1 MEPPA
6 FPAGAGGLQT
16 VRAAPGSDADL
27 VLPPP
32 NGTPPFHYV
41 WSRAGASLD
50 DRFRA
55 SEDAG
60 GVRLTVSAA
69 RTGDSGIYTLQAS
82 NAAGKDTRRLRLEVS
97 AEETPSGDDPPTFLR
112 RLQDLTVKVG
122 TRTRFLVEIV
132 SSTECKV
139 TWYRNERRLM
149 EAERVSLVRDGN
161 FWCADVAAVSVDDA
175 GRWTCTA
182 ENIGGR
188 ASCSAHLNVL
198 VPKAYKRPE
207 FVEELRAVLTEQ
219 GTVSLECKV
228 VGVPTPILRWFKD
241 SREIKAGDVFALTAN
256 AEDPTSLGT
265 YTCEAVNCMGRAYSS
280 SKVHVIGRGSRDG
293 SLRPGQSGGVSPEP
307 PLIFTKEL
315 EAQSVKIC
323 DPLTLSCHIV
333 VPPWPRSVVWY
344 NKEGKIEPNERYHVT
359 EDGVGGYLVEVT
371 SSEWRDEGEW
381 KCVATSAGGRLGIT
395 TCYVTMEVPKNF
407 RKPRFMENLQA
418 ILTEEGLVSFECKV
432 VGFPTPVLSWF
443 KDGQELKP
451 GDVYQ
456 LTGTNSLGSYCCI
469 ARNCMGQASS
479 SAELTVE
486 DIQNQLNE
494 EEKLQLF
501 SKNQAPKFLQ
511 GLKSMEARIDEP
523 FRFTVKVAIPPE
535 PSVLWYRDDQPVDDS
550 PRCHLDKEEKG
561 GFFLDIRNLEFLD
574 QAEWKC
580 VAINDFGHSVTSC
593 FLKLIIPR
601 HYKKPRFLENL
612 QAILSDEG
620 AVNLECKVIGVPQP
634 VLKWYKDGEELKP
647 GDIHRIISGQ
657 DGTCCLGTYTC
668 EAQNCMGIA
677 ASSAS
682 LLGFDDSTKTK
693 SKKKIEEQTLQRNL
707 SLSTIHEERTSQM
720 YDTPVGDITLD
731 DKGEISFSF
740 DGKEVSVSLYETP
753 DLTEE
758 EALQIVEMYA
768 DQLSENI
775 TEHNVVELPPLR
787 FVKETSN
794 SGNLLME
801 AIIIDVS
808 PEYFASPEEDL
819 RTEADIE
826 DISIADENVPSQL
839 SFDQDLE
846 EKYLP
851 VISDDKYEIS
861 QQLNRKKSDSQKSA
875 DEYFSLSRDH
885 SLSEEKRDDNTEV
898 ISESDLLSFASAHSS
913 GKPKTKTNKISPKV
927 AIEPL
932 EDKNVPRIKSERKSS
947 CSSRRSS
954 TESEKSLTKRRE
966 DMIEKQINPI
976 EQTIPKNKLKE
987 TVVSISTSLD
997 ILVKDVQK
1005 LENEIILKSEYMSSI
1020 ITASKSVEI
1029 INSVLS
1035 PLSEINTII
1044 DELNVCL
1051 MENSEVNTCLYNVAQ
1066 SLKSL
1071 QQALTIIEKCIDV
1084 ESENKTLVKK
1094 TCVLLIEKC
1103 GNQFQE
1109 LMRLMKLIKT
1119 NGRGIVDNKVLFDIE
1134 SISNEIITI
1143 VNFTAGTIKTNNL
1156 LIEADKL
1163 QVEELSI
1170 DVKHLRDTQKGI
1182 QELKRPLISLLNI
1195 VKNAELETSKEIP
1208 YINDSSVILADMSAS
1223 IQDLQFALEQIEVLS
1238 IKEDSIPLNKYN
1250 TEIINSVLNPVLEL
1264 RNSFE
1269 QLSAESKYIQDKT
1282 TLNQKLASVKSN
1294 INVIFSHLSSIE
1306 ENVGAFDILQ
1316 NDNKLETLQKMANIL
1331 ILLESNLTILDHVPS
1346 VKEDLSLLHKKL
1358 TKILENVIESNEA
1371 KKYYDFVEVCDVV
1384 KGINNFIQNDDSHGN
1399 LNLASISNALNIIK
1413 DCLVRNIFD
1422 PDLNNSVITIISKLQ
1437 ISIQE
1442 KLNQEEHETF
1452 NYEYEYL
1459 QLTSEHVNDGSKAKS
1474 VMEHIERTLVS
1485 IATVTS
1491 YQSVGDSNTA
1501 VLQPLENVVPVLEEL
1516 KNVIASMNFSGME
1529 CVEHVSEITEVTSQ
1543 SVEILAKPLFE
1554 INRHVSVLSEVL
1566 LEDPESIKGNHP
1578 VSIFAQALNELCETL
1593 EILQHDIISQLG
1605 EYPHRSFSLNFADTV
1620 QSLHSAIL
1628 MIQNNVELEVPD
1640 ELSTLEDISGLKTTA
1655 DTVQSDHLA
1664 IPIIEHKKIQE
1675 ILDPTTEITPKSS
1688 LVHILH
1694 LLNKKII
1701 LLQNPQIEE
1710 ILEKISKS
1718 KLPHSLSLPTELAN
1732 LQSVIQEILHP
1743 MMSQSS
1749 ENVLAVTTIIEI
1761 GSLSESMIALQQM
1774 LSQIITENIPSLEG
1788 IVDISSDL
1796 IHSVHLSIAELRDH
1810 LDKCIKVIFPA
1821 LNVAD
1826 ITINV
1831 SNNIATLKETCE
1843 LLCDLI
1849 ADSSTST
1856 KAFNEKLKTLNF
1868 TTKQLLDAFDGS
1880 KKIDVK
1886 KIKHL
1891 IEELYKESLYVEEDI
1906 LSLAPLSIKEME
1918 EEAHLLE
1925 ALHKIESS
1933 ITILEQYEYISL
1945 SNTFNLHNCTPQR
1958 LKEIDPQIL
1967 CQLDDILITTS
1978 NVMHNLENH
1987 YEVQEDIK
1995 SFIAMCQKKFVVL
2008 RSSINKNITYKGI
2021 IRLYQEFIFM
2031 HNLINLFKE
2040 NILVLSMPRDV
2051 EQVVTEF
2058 LKNINN
2064 VLDRVRICV
2073 IKILEKKMELIFTTP
2088 KKSLTNNCEK
2098 LAEDVITVGSS
2109 DLTNLLQAFLNAK
2122 EIILPS
2128 LYDLDVVII
2137 KDLNLKVSNYE
2148 ISKTE
2153 ENIIN
2158 EWENFEIIFEK
2169 YILMN
2174 LSNANQKQQMDK
2186 ANQCIQRYHNVKDSI
2201 GRAKQLILLQCM
2213 AECSEILKDI
2223 VLGSKELQN
2232 VNLQKQQL
2240 LEISLSQIYTELF
2253 VLCEKLKGNN
2263 KKILAKNTDA
2273 SLDSYIFNLNEKLC
2287 KFIVELEQT
2296 HRLIITSEVKLII
2309 LKVCNEIHSVK
2320 KHLKSLEGQIIPM
2333 TINNFVNTVDKIEK
2347 LITVI
2352 FSQEAENVQIQE
2364 IGKLMDHINEFVSQD
2379 TIEVINKIAI
2389 SSNFIDADKTVKLAT
2404 ELKENISAIMLP
2416 PEIRLSEETLKENLS
2431 KSDISL
2437 AFELQQALSIVTTE
2451 IYEKAEELASQ
2462 FDGINVQQVQSN
2474 LTSLSSDLNA
2484 LITSAQVVDKKDDVK
2499 EAVVESENDIVLE
2512 TVTEGEAHKKERDES
2527 NIGQMMEHINEFVSQ
2542 DTIEVIN
2549 KIAISSNVI
2558 DADKTVKL
2566 ATELKENISAIM
2578 LPPEIHLSEETLK
2591 ENLSKSDISLAFEL
2605 QQALSIV
2612 TTEIYEKAEEL
2623 ASQFD
2628 GINVQQVQSNLTSLS
2643 SDLNALITSAQV
2655 VDKKDDVKEAVVESE
2670 NAIVL
2675 ETVSEGEVHKEEKEE
2690 SNIGKLME
2698 HINEFVSQDTIEVI
2712 NKIAILSNVIDADKT
2727 VKLATELKENIS
2739 AIMIPPEIHLS
2750 EETLKENLSKS
2761 DISLAF
2767 ELQQA
2772 LSIVTTEIYEKA
2784 EELASQFDGINVQQ
2798 VQSNLTSLSSD
2809 LNALITSAQV
2819 VDKKDDVKEAV
2830 VESENAIVLETVTEG
2845 EAHKKERD
2853 ESNIG
2858 KMMEH
2863 INEFVSQDTIEV
2875 INKIAISSNVIDA
2888 DKTVKLATELKENIS
2903 AIMLPPEIHL
2913 SEETLKENLS
2923 KSDISLAFE
2932 LQQALSIVTT
2942 EIYEKAEELASQF
2955 DGINVQQVQS
2965 NLTSLSSD
2973 LNALITS
2980 AQVVDKKDD
2989 VKEAVVESEN
2999 AIVLETVTE
3008 GEAHKKERDESN
3020 IGKMMEHINEFVSQ
3034 DTIEVI
3040 NKIAISS
3047 NVIDADKTV
3056 KLATELKENISAIML
3071 PPEIRLSEETLKEN
3085 LSKSD
3090 ISLAFELQQALS
3102 IVTTEI
3108 YEKAE
3113 ELASQFDGINVQQV
3127 QSNLTSLPSHL
3138 NALITSA
3145 QVVDKKDDVKEAV
3158 VESENAI
3165 VLETVSEGEVHKEEK
3180 EESNIGKMME
3190 HINEFVSQDTIEV
3203 INKIAISSNVI
3214 DADKTVKLATEL
3226 KENISAIMLP
3236 PEIHLSEETLKENL
3250 SKSDISLA
3258 FELQQALS
3266 IVTTEIYEKAEE
3278 LASQFDDI
3286 NVQQVQSNLT
3296 SLSSD
3301 LNALI
3306 TSAQVVD
3313 KKDDVKEAVVESEN
3327 AIVLET
3333 VTEGEAHKKERDE
3346 SNIGK
3351 MMEHINEFVSQDT
3364 IEVINKIAISSNVID
3379 ADKTVKLA
3387 TELKE
3392 NISAIMLPPEIRL
3405 SEETLKENLSK
3416 SDISLAFELQQ
3427 ALSIVTTE
3435 IYEKAEELASQFDG
3449 INVQQVQSN
3458 LTSLSSDLNAL
3469 ITSAQ
3474 VVDKKDDVK
3483 EAVVESEN
3491 AIVLETVSE
3500 GEVHKEEK
3508 EESNIGKL
3516 MEHINEFVSQDTIEV
3531 INKIAILSNVIDAD
3545 KTVKLATELKENI
3558 SAIMLPPEIH
3568 LSEETLKE
3576 NLSKSD
3582 ISLAFEL
3589 QQALSIVT
3597 TEIYEKAEELASQFD
3612 GINVQQVQSNLT
3624 SLSSDLNALITSAQV
3639 VDKKDDVKEAVV
3651 ESENAIVLE
3660 TVTEG
3665 EAHKKERDETN
3676 IGQMME
3682 HINEFVS
3689 QDTIEV
3695 INKIAISSNVIDADK
3710 TVKLATELKENISA
3724 IMLPPEI
3731 HLSEETLKENL
3742 SKSDISLA
3750 FELQQAL
3757 SIVTTEIYEKA
3768 EELASQFDG
3777 INVQQVQSNL
3787 TSLSSDLNALITSAQ
3802 VVDKKDDVKEAVVE
3816 SENAIVLETVTEGE
3830 AHKKERDES
3839 NIGQM
3844 MEHINEFV
3852 SQDTIE
3858 VINKIA
3864 ISSNVIDA
3872 DKTVKLATELKE
3884 NISAIMLP
3892 PEIRLSEE
3900 TLKENLSKSDISLA
3914 FELQQALSIVTT
3926 EIYEKAEELASQ
3938 FDGINVQ
3945 QVQSNLTSLSSD
3957 LNALI
3962 TSAQVVDKKDDVK
3975 EAVVESENAI
3985 VLETVTEGEVHKE
3998 EKEESN
4004 IGKMMEHINEF
4015 VSQDTI
4021 EVINKIAISSNV
4033 IDADKTVKLATE
4045 LKENIS
4051 AIMLP
4056 PEIRLS
4062 EETLKENLSKSDI
4075 SLAFELQQALS
4086 IVTTE
4091 IYEKAEELASQFD
4104 GINVQQVQSN
4114 LTSLSSDLNA
4124 LITSA
4129 QVVDKKDDVKEA
4141 VVESENAIVLETVT
4155 EGEVHK
4161 EEKEE
4166 SNIGKLME
4174 HINEFVSQDTIEVIN
4189 KIAILSNVID
4199 ADKTVKL
4206 ATELKENISA
4216 IMLPPEIRL
4225 SEETLK
4231 ENLSK
4236 SDISL
4241 AFELQQALSIVT
4253 TEIYEKAEEL
4263 ASQFDGINVQQVQS
4277 NLTSLS
4283 SDLNALI
4290 TSAQVVDKKDD
4301 VKEAVVES
4309 ENAIVLETVTEGEA
4323 HKKERDESNIGKM
4336 MEHINEFVS
4345 QDTIEVI
4352 NKIAISS
4359 NVIDADKTVKLAT
4372 ELKENISA
4380 IMLPPEIH
4388 LSEET
4393 LKENLSKSDISLAFE
4408 LQQAL
4413 SIVTTEIYEKAEEL
4427 ASQFDGINVQQVQS
4441 NLTSLS
4447 SDLNALITSAQVVDK
4462 KDDVKEAVVESE
4474 NAINLET
4481 VTEGVTQKVE
4491 REELDIDD
4499 DETKNTLHNLKSLLK
4514 EVSDKINMLATSKTA
4529 EDIETLQNTLDEIQA
4544 VIIELKRD
4552 YIESVN
4558 DTLNES
4564 LQDLECSVRSVQLL
4578 INEESPPELVKE
4590 ACETLQLLV
4599 SNMCEMHEFQVVPT
4613 TSHKEKLSN
4622 IIRLC
4627 SNDTEETIHLLESAL
4642 SMKSDN
4648 ESEFD
4653 RLYTYV
4659 NELKLV
4665 IKSLKVSFADNSEN
4679 LIEKGIEIM
4688 QNLDQ
4693 IEDQVFGLE
4702 KEVDIYKN
4710 LTPIQR
4716 DSIVTAIHSVYGSI
4730 SNMRSAMS
4738 SVQKHYMY
4746 ENYGK
4751 SSELILNA
4759 LKSITFIANKTDK
4772 KWKTLS
4778 KSLRKVLNHFEDIKF
4793 YINFDK
4799 TARIPGDAAFTK
4811 IILLDL
4817 KAAIESL
4824 IFEHDKD
4831 FGEDITFNTKCLVEC
4846 LEMNLLKMESKSN
4859 LQVKEKIPIFKSI
4872 GKKICALAS
4881 SIKEYLEVSEKKE
4894 NINTIEALQ
4903 CQDSFNIATNK
4914 LFKESLLVKGP
4925 IDGEHIEDALK
4936 DVLGVSIEKMPFI
4949 EKDSHENFSVSKEE
4963 KDAIQYSSNII
4974 KNVKVPSGD
4983 LNSTDVIDKKEK
4995 TENTGFT
5002 INTHAVDF
5010 TLEILPETIMT
5021 ENIPEVSTLN
5031 LEASKPLEAP
5041 LLQIIDTGILYKAHV
5056 NEAVIGFVL
5065 DSDSKEGHAISQDS
5079 KEFKEIEKEKPVINQ
5094 TPEVEPK
5101 FEETSTLIDHIN
5113 ETNKRL
5119 KKDIMIDESQCVTS
5133 KEFLPIEEISE
5144 PTDEQGISS
5153 HVDKKSERQEHDF
5166 VAEKIGEGISQK
5178 FGSADENDVDIE
5190 NTIQKDKMIVGR
5202 ENEKHLENYDKFE
5215 NNIMKANKCDLVIDR
5230 EILDDKNAVKK
5241 SDRLFDEE
5249 NNEMNFTLAPKAIHE
5264 LDSLKQINN
5273 VRSCIENEM
5282 NAGDNNEMTLN
5293 KAIANA
5299 EISEKEQDNESLIL
5313 NIQKLTT
5320 EVKSGVKILQDV
5332 NETVEIK
5339 VDSNSQIPLL
5349 EGTKLDTN
5357 DDKKIPIKQEVK
5369 EVLQST
5375 NLLGEVVQKSSSDE
5389 DVVSQIITLKQTITN
5404 DYQLK
5409 ENFKNQNKEEKT
5421 VLDPK
5426 AEKSSNIIGYKNE
5439 DKTEMENIGTNK
5451 ERNCTDEEATT
5462 NKHLSDKEKPKHKKK
5477 DVRSKKQVQS
5487 PQIVENKVE
5496 ESKSSEVKEV
5506 NVFQQKDT
5514 LKTEEELIHKSIE
5527 DVKGK
5532 PNENQ
5537 SSEVSKTIDNIIL
5550 DKVSVQDRQ
5559 SEEKIRKDKVENK
5572 NIDVETNLFMK
5583 NVSEYQREDIQIS
5596 ETLKSNNANI
5606 EGIQNITF
5614 FEKNDNVDNTN
5625 EFDLQLDS
5633 NIKRQVDEHNGVI
5646 FKELEDPTLEQI
5658 NMRKLKKIE
5667 VTSYDKLYS
5676 NEAVSVDNSFKSA
5689 DTTTKNNAVFVDRT
5703 RNYYEN
5709 EFLRPPGYVE
5719 RTFNNDHSNSELDI
5733 TQSYPFYKAQTIVRN
5748 TQYDSPLNTCQIQ
5761 SNEAVDR
5768 RDVSHKLNAL
5778 NETRSFITE
5787 KRSKL
5792 LRDVKRKPVFSTYL
5806 TDRTAVEGSR
5816 VKLTCSV
5823 LTTLEPKIVWFK
5835 NGVPLDN
5842 KFKYRTKSIDGLL
5855 TMEVLNAEPS
5865 DSAEYSCTVETEN
5878 GSVTTSAILKVY
5890 PSFEVSPIPPTF
5902 TRSIRDKY
5910 HHAENELVL
5919 ECRIRG
5925 QPLPTITWLKDDR
5938 LINIT
5943 DRYQAYYLADGVC
5956 RLTIS
5961 NPSSE
5966 DSGKYTCKA
5975 ENSMWSDQIN
5985 HIVTFTGI
5993 ESRFGLHSTSGESSR
6008 INRQS
6013 SEARRPHFTNVLTD
6027 YKVSSGGTI
6036 GLQVEIKGSP
6046 TRVEWL
6052 REGHAITDIY
6062 RNAQTF
6068 VDHGLYTLALSDVTE
6083 KESGIYTCRAWSKQ
6097 GNVDMTAA
6105 ITVVEPNEID
6115 GKPAVIIGRPQRDV
6129 LISVGEDIN
6138 ISFRVQGEPKPKVT
6152 LMKGIRDITN
6162 SPRVCKMKSDDY
6174 MKFTLKRSVI
6184 SDAGTYCILA
6194 RNAYGCDRAF
6204 VTVVV
6209 RQRASS
6215 DHLISDW
6222 TYPTDSTIIVDERR
6236 YKSVPNRIPGELS
6249 VVDGGSNWISLAWPK
6264 VDPEGGAPVLAYKIE
6279 SWLLGKEGGARWIEL
6294 GITPLNSFEAYN
6306 LKQGEEYHF
6315 RVTPRNR
6322 YGWGESVQTSTSV
6335 GIGLAGDRP
6344 EFVEVLPGQLKV
6356 LFGETATLKCSFKG
6370 KPTPEIVWMKNGHE
6384 IDEENQRLKTC
6395 INNYNCSLTIHDV
6408 QINDEARYS
6417 CEATNVHGRAST
6429 YARVA
6434 VVTDKSIW
6442 EADTKLKRERSSDGG
6457 ECPPQ
6462 FTMRLR
6468 DRRVQATYP
6477 VRLTCQVIGRP
6488 PPLVTWY
6495 KNGKEVIDDD
6505 RRTKSQDEHFH
6516 TLEIAPTTLEDG
6528 GVYEATARNGS
6539 GAISCRC
6546 NLVVDKGIRAYIAPE
6561 FCCGLEPLYQLSIGQ
6576 ELRISAVVE
6585 AYPSVGVTWYRDGVR
6600 LRPSRR
6606 AVMTLDRDGQIE
6618 LAVGSVTQRDAGVY
6632 TCTASNEVGK
6642 ASTSGKVEV
6651 FGESDGERKQA
6662 IPIVICSDVPYSR
6675 EPTFIRKPRSS
6686 EAYEGDTIIIE
6697 CEVTGD
6703 PKPDV
6708 FWLRD
6713 FLKPDYYRDGSHF
6726 KRVGD
6731 GPEYRFEIP
6740 HAKLDYTGAYS
6751 VVARNVYGEAKA
6763 VISLQILAKDPR
6775 STEEAHNIRYGRVEV
6790 IPRFEKELTDLLSHD
6805 GDAVEFECRVT
6816 GEPEPDIKWYHYTKI
6831 IRECSEFETSYELG
6845 TARLKIK
6852 QVTADDEGTYTCEAY
6867 NYLGKAI
6874 SKACLVV
6881 YPAGEPN
6888 TLSQRLRR
6896 PPVLLSAAS
6905 TPRSTPARS
6914 ISRTRT
6920 PGPDLRSLCSPAR
6933 EIAPKFYTYPYN
6945 KVAEEGDTVVFQC
6958 AAKGLPAPWA
6968 TWDKDG
6974 VVITP
6979 SSRITIKEKDEIFR
6993 ILEIDEVNSEDV
7005 GLYRVTLEN
7014 DYGRA
7019 EATARLDV
7027 ISQKGKF
7034 YASGRSY
7041 SASPRKSLPYKRS
7054 IYSLPRQ
7061 D

>member
-1 MEPPA
+1 MYSCVYNE
-6 FPAGAGGLQT
+6 
-16 VRAAPGSDADL
+16 R
-27 VLPPP
+27 
-32 NGTPPFHYV
+32 
-41 WSRAGASLD
+41 SRAGASLD

-307 PLIFTKEL
+307 SLIFTKEL

-846 EKYLP
+846 DKYLP

-932 EDKNVPRIKSERKSS
+932 EGKNDPRIKSERKSS

-1094 TCVLLIEKC
+1094 TCVLIIEKC

-1422 PDLNNSVITIISKLQ
+1422 PDLNKSVITIISKLQ

-1554 INRHVSVLSEVL
+1554 INRHVSVLSEVV

-1605 EYPHRSFSLNFADTV
+1605 EYLHRSFSLNFADTV

-1675 ILDPTTEITPKSS
+1675 ILDPTTELTPKSS

-1694 LLNKKII
+1694 LLNKQII

-1743 MMSQSS
+1743 MISQSS
-1749 ENVLAVTTIIEI
+1749 ENVLAVTTITEI

-1880 KKIDVK
+1880 KKIDIK

-1995 SFIAMCQKKFVVL
+1995 SFIAMCQKKIVIL
-2008 RSSINKNITYKGI
+2008 RSLINKNFTYKGI

-2031 HNLINLFKE
+2031 HNLVNLFKE
-2040 NILVLSMPRDV
+2040 NILVLSMSRDV

-2232 VNLQKQQL
+2232 VKLQQQQL

-2389 SSNFIDADKTVKLAT
+2389 SSNVIDADKTVKLAT
-2404 ELKENISAIMLP
+2404 ELKENISAIMLS
-2416 PEIRLSEETLKENLS
+2416 PEIHLSEDTLIEKLS
-2431 KSDISL
+2431 DADVSL
-2437 AFELQQALSIVTTE
+2437 AFELQQALLGVITE
-2451 IYEKAEELASQ
+2451 IYEKAEELSSQ

-2474 LTSLSSDLNA
+2474 LTSLSSDLNV
-2484 LITSAQVVDKKDDVK
+2484 LITSAQVVEKTDDVK
-2499 EAVVESENDIVLE
+2499 QAVVEN
-2512 TVTEGEAHKKERDES
+2512 
-2527 NIGQMMEHINEFVSQ
+2527 
-2542 DTIEVIN
+2542 
-2549 KIAISSNVI
+2549 
-2558 DADKTVKL
+2558 
-2566 ATELKENISAIM
+2566 
-2578 LPPEIHLSEETLK
+2578 
-2591 ENLSKSDISLAFEL
+2591 
-2605 QQALSIV
+2605 
-2612 TTEIYEKAEEL
+2612 
-2623 ASQFD
+2623 
-2628 GINVQQVQSNLTSLS
+2628 
-2643 SDLNALITSAQV
+2643 
-2655 VDKKDDVKEAVVESE
+2655 E

-2675 ETVSEGEVHKEEKEE
+2675 ET
-2690 SNIGKLME
+2690 
-2698 HINEFVSQDTIEVI
+2698 D
-2712 NKIAILSNVIDADKT
+2712 
-2727 VKLATELKENIS
+2727 
-2739 AIMIPPEIHLS
+2739 
-2750 EETLKENLSKS
+2750 
-2761 DISLAF
+2761 
-2767 ELQQA
+2767 
-2772 LSIVTTEIYEKA
+2772 
-2784 EELASQFDGINVQQ
+2784 
-2798 VQSNLTSLSSD
+2798 
-2809 LNALITSAQV
+2809 
-2819 VDKKDDVKEAV
+2819 
-2830 VESENAIVLETVTEG
+2830 TEG
-2845 EAHKKERD
+2845 EAHREETGKI
-2853 ESNIG
+2853 NVG

-2980 AQVVDKKDD
+2980 AQVVEKTNDI
-2989 VKEAVVESEN
+2989 KEAVVE
-2999 AIVLETVTE
+2999 T
-3008 GEAHKKERDESN
+3008 
-3020 IGKMMEHINEFVSQ
+3020 
-3034 DTIEVI
+3034 
-3040 NKIAISS
+3040 
-3047 NVIDADKTV
+3047 
-3056 KLATELKENISAIML
+3056 
-3071 PPEIRLSEETLKEN
+3071 
-3085 LSKSD
+3085 
-3090 ISLAFELQQALS
+3090 
-3102 IVTTEI
+3102 
-3108 YEKAE
+3108 
-3113 ELASQFDGINVQQV
+3113 
-3127 QSNLTSLPSHL
+3127 
-3138 NALITSA
+3138 
-3145 QVVDKKDDVKEAV
+3145 
-3158 VESENAI
+3158 
-3165 VLETVSEGEVHKEEK
+3165 
-3180 EESNIGKMME
+3180 
-3190 HINEFVSQDTIEV
+3190 
-3203 INKIAISSNVI
+3203 
-3214 DADKTVKLATEL
+3214 
-3226 KENISAIMLP
+3226 
-3236 PEIHLSEETLKENL
+3236 
-3250 SKSDISLA
+3250 
-3258 FELQQALS
+3258 
-3266 IVTTEIYEKAEE
+3266 
-3278 LASQFDDI
+3278 
-3286 NVQQVQSNLT
+3286 
-3296 SLSSD
+3296 
-3301 LNALI
+3301 
-3306 TSAQVVD
+3306 
-3313 KKDDVKEAVVESEN
+3313 
-3327 AIVLET
+3327 
-3333 VTEGEAHKKERDE
+3333 
-3346 SNIGK
+3346 
-3351 MMEHINEFVSQDT
+3351 
-3364 IEVINKIAISSNVID
+3364 
-3379 ADKTVKLA
+3379 
-3387 TELKE
+3387 
-3392 NISAIMLPPEIRL
+3392 
-3405 SEETLKENLSK
+3405 
-3416 SDISLAFELQQ
+3416 
-3427 ALSIVTTE
+3427 
-3435 IYEKAEELASQFDG
+3435 
-3449 INVQQVQSN
+3449 
-3458 LTSLSSDLNAL
+3458 
-3469 ITSAQ
+3469 
-3474 VVDKKDDVK
+3474 
-3483 EAVVESEN
+3483 
-3491 AIVLETVSE
+3491 
-3500 GEVHKEEK
+3500 
-3508 EESNIGKL
+3508 
-3516 MEHINEFVSQDTIEV
+3516 
-3531 INKIAILSNVIDAD
+3531 
-3545 KTVKLATELKENI
+3545 
-3558 SAIMLPPEIH
+3558 
-3568 LSEETLKE
+3568 
-3576 NLSKSD
+3576 
-3582 ISLAFEL
+3582 
-3589 QQALSIVT
+3589 
-3597 TEIYEKAEELASQFD
+3597 
-3612 GINVQQVQSNLT
+3612 
-3624 SLSSDLNALITSAQV
+3624 
-3639 VDKKDDVKEAVV
+3639 
-3651 ESENAIVLE
+3651 
-3660 TVTEG
+3660 
-3665 EAHKKERDETN
+3665 
-3676 IGQMME
+3676 
-3682 HINEFVS
+3682 
-3689 QDTIEV
+3689 
-3695 INKIAISSNVIDADK
+3695 
-3710 TVKLATELKENISA
+3710 
-3724 IMLPPEI
+3724 
-3731 HLSEETLKENL
+3731 
-3742 SKSDISLA
+3742 
-3750 FELQQAL
+3750 
-3757 SIVTTEIYEKA
+3757 
-3768 EELASQFDG
+3768 
-3777 INVQQVQSNL
+3777 
-3787 TSLSSDLNALITSAQ
+3787 
-3802 VVDKKDDVKEAVVE
+3802 
-3816 SENAIVLETVTEGE
+3816 
-3830 AHKKERDES
+3830 
-3839 NIGQM
+3839 
-3844 MEHINEFV
+3844 
-3852 SQDTIE
+3852 
-3858 VINKIA
+3858 
-3864 ISSNVIDA
+3864 
-3872 DKTVKLATELKE
+3872 
-3884 NISAIMLP
+3884 
-3892 PEIRLSEE
+3892 
-3900 TLKENLSKSDISLA
+3900 
-3914 FELQQALSIVTT
+3914 
-3926 EIYEKAEELASQ
+3926 
-3938 FDGINVQ
+3938 
-3945 QVQSNLTSLSSD
+3945 
-3957 LNALI
+3957 
-3962 TSAQVVDKKDDVK
+3962 
-3975 EAVVESENAI
+3975 
-3985 VLETVTEGEVHKE
+3985 
-3998 EKEESN
+3998 
-4004 IGKMMEHINEF
+4004 
-4015 VSQDTI
+4015 
-4021 EVINKIAISSNV
+4021 
-4033 IDADKTVKLATE
+4033 
-4045 LKENIS
+4045 
-4051 AIMLP
+4051 
-4056 PEIRLS
+4056 
-4062 EETLKENLSKSDI
+4062 
-4075 SLAFELQQALS
+4075 
-4086 IVTTE
+4086 
-4091 IYEKAEELASQFD
+4091 
-4104 GINVQQVQSN
+4104 
-4114 LTSLSSDLNA
+4114 
-4124 LITSA
+4124 
-4129 QVVDKKDDVKEA
+4129 
-4141 VVESENAIVLETVT
+4141 
-4155 EGEVHK
+4155 
-4161 EEKEE
+4161 
-4166 SNIGKLME
+4166 
-4174 HINEFVSQDTIEVIN
+4174 
-4189 KIAILSNVID
+4189 
-4199 ADKTVKL
+4199 
-4206 ATELKENISA
+4206 
-4216 IMLPPEIRL
+4216 
-4225 SEETLK
+4225 
-4231 ENLSK
+4231 
-4236 SDISL
+4236 
-4241 AFELQQALSIVT
+4241 
-4253 TEIYEKAEEL
+4253 
-4263 ASQFDGINVQQVQS
+4263 
-4277 NLTSLS
+4277 
-4283 SDLNALI
+4283 
-4290 TSAQVVDKKDD
+4290 
-4301 VKEAVVES
+4301 
-4309 ENAIVLETVTEGEA
+4309 
-4323 HKKERDESNIGKM
+4323 
-4336 MEHINEFVS
+4336 
-4345 QDTIEVI
+4345 
-4352 NKIAISS
+4352 
-4359 NVIDADKTVKLAT
+4359 
-4372 ELKENISA
+4372 
-4380 IMLPPEIH
+4380 
-4388 LSEET
+4388 
-4393 LKENLSKSDISLAFE
+4393 
-4408 LQQAL
+4408 
-4413 SIVTTEIYEKAEEL
+4413 
-4427 ASQFDGINVQQVQS
+4427 
-4441 NLTSLS
+4441 
-4447 SDLNALITSAQVVDK
+4447 
-4462 KDDVKEAVVESE
+4462 E

-4499 DETKNTLHNLKSLLK
+4499 YETKNTLHNLKSLLK

-4529 EDIETLQNTLDEIQA
+4529 EEIETLQNTLDEIQA
-4544 VIIELKRD
+4544 VIIALKRD

-4831 FGEDITFNTKCLVEC
+4831 FGEDITFNTKCVVEC

-4914 LFKESLLVKGP
+4914 LFKESLLVQGP

-4936 DVLGVSIEKMPFI
+4936 DVLRVSIEKMPFI

-5153 HVDKKSERQEHDF
+5153 HVDKKSEHQEHDF
-5166 VAEKIGEGISQK
+5166 VAEKIGEDISQK

-5282 NAGDNNEMTLN
+5282 NAGDNNEMTPN

-5404 DYQLK
+5404 DDQLK
-5409 ENFKNQNKEEKT
+5409 ENFENQNKEEKT

-5487 PQIVENKVE
+5487 PQIAENKVE

-5527 DVKGK
+5527 DVKEK

-5583 NVSEYQREDIQIS
+5583 NVSDYQREDIQIS

-6052 REGHAITDIY
+6052 REGHAITD

-6222 TYPTDSTIIVDERR
+6222 TYPTDTTIIVDERR

-6356 LFGETATLKCSFKG
+6356 LLGETATLKCSFKG

-6662 IPIVICSDVPYSR
+6662 IPTVICSDAPYSR

-6751 VVARNVYGEAKA
+6751 VVARNEYGEAKA

-6852 QVTADDEGTYTCEAY
+6852 QVTADDEGSYTCEAY